1 MLVPKT
7 EAHEEVTRAELQEDV
22 PKAKSAEEVIYV
34 PEASIPENKAEQQND
49 VLEASAAKSKVP
61 EFSLLEAKVNDLD
74 NKSNVPEVS
83 PLEAKVNDL
92 DSNAMAVVFPKDR
105 ILEQYGAEA
114 DVPGPTITETNGSV
128 LQRTKDFIPTVADT
142 NTRGSGTSLS
152 L

>member
-1 MLVPKT
+1 MCQRLV
-7 EAHEEVTRAELQEDV
+7 HW
-22 PKAKSAEEVIYV
+22 S
-34 PEASIPENKAEQQND
+34 
-49 VLEASAAKSKVP
+49 
-61 EFSLLEAKVNDLD
+61 
-74 NKSNVPEVS
+74 
-83 PLEAKVNDL
+83 
-92 DSNAMAVVFPKDR
+92 PKDR